1 MAFGLANRIK
11 INNNRIWGAVG
22 IFALIWVLSGYILY
36 PAMKTVAVSLTVDGA
51 FSMVRYVEL
60 LTSTTSLV
68 VLKNSIV
75 LGGLTVVVC
84 GAVGTLMAFFVH
96 YFEFPYKNIVDKLL
110 LLPVMLPG
118 IMIVFSF
125 VQLYGESGLVT
136 KTLEWLLR
144 LEKAPY
150 DFSGLPG
157 ILLVHAYTQYV
168 YFYVTV
174 SIAIKHIDYSVIESA
189 RNLGAS
195 RVKIFTS
202 IIWPFITPALITSS
216 AVTFMTGIGSFTAP
230 SIIGGGYKVLTTQ
243 ILLSKANNYMDVAA
257 TQVVI
262 LMVIS
267 LLFFIFFRW
276 YEKGKMFGG
285 TVKGVPIRP
294 VKIENRALKALML
307 TISGI
312 LVFSILLPVV
322 TIIVLSFVKSG
333 SWMVSIYPKEFSIE
347 NYLAIFTKSRTLAPF
362 LNSVAMSLIAS
373 GVCLIIAIPSSY
385 IIEKTELK
393 VRWGI
398 EFLVMLP
405 WAMPASAIAINI
417 INANNAPNV
426 FSFNTVLAG
435 TYILLPLGYI
445 IRSIPIMVKTTHIS
459 LRNLNDTYIEASKS
473 LGASRIKTLGKVILP
488 ILSPGL
494 LAGFILVFIRSI
506 GEYTVSAFL
515 YTAAN
520 KPVSIAMVNGI
531 FEYNIGL
538 AMAYGTLLIGLTA
551 TLTLFIGKLTIV
563 DP

>member
-1 MAFGLANRIK
+1 L
-11 INNNRIWGAVG
+11 GAIG
-22 IFALIWVLSGYILY
+22 IFALIWVLVGYILY
-36 PAMKTVAVSLTVDGA
+36 PAMKTIAVSLTIDGS
-51 FSMVRYVEL
+51 FSLIRYVEL
-60 LTSTTSLV
+60 LTSATSLV
-68 VLKNSIV
+68 VLKNSII

-84 GAVGTLMAFFVH
+84 GVIGTLMAFFVH

-118 IMIVFSF
+118 IIIVFSF

-144 LEKAPY
+144 LKKAPY

-157 ILLVHAYTQYV
+157 ILFVHAYTQYV

-174 SIAIKHIDYSVIESA
+174 SIAIKHIDYSVVESA

-202 IIWPFITPALITSS
+202 IIRPFITPALITSS

-243 ILLSKANNYMDVAA
+243 ILLSKANNYMDIAA

-262 LMVIS
+262 LMIIS
-267 LLFFIFFRW
+267 LFFFIFFRW
-276 YEKGKMFGG
+276 YEKGKMFSG

-294 VKIENRALKALML
+294 IKIENRVFKAFVLL
-307 TISGI
+307 ISGI
-312 LVFSILLPVV
+312 LLISILLPVV

-333 SWMVSIYPKEFSIE
+333 SWMVSIYPKEFCIE

-385 IIEKTELK
+385 IIEKTKLK

-417 INANNAPNV
+417 INANNVPNI
-426 FSFNTVLAG
+426 FSFNAVLVG
-435 TYILLPLGYI
+435 TYMLLPLGYI

-459 LRNLNDTYIEASKS
+459 FRNLNDTYIEASKS
-473 LGASRIKTLGKVILP
+473 LGASRLKTLGKVILP

-551 TLTLFIGKLTIV
+551 TLSLLIGKLTTV
-563 DP
+563 HLPK